1 MRKLR
6 GGGRGAGENEN
17 RMERDLMV
25 CLLGIK
31 VLGIK
36 VINRSNAKNEK
47 KKVEVRRLEPQLP
60 TISN

>member
-36 VINRSNAKNEK
+36 VIKRSNAKNEK